1 MAVVYQLIAG
11 NDRKGDIMATATQ
24 SALIRGLDAEKR
36 SGASRQFADA
46 QRRDIAGQ
54 DEEAAL
60 VFAAKSGNGQAL
72 EILIKRY
79 QRRILAIARRF
90 TRIQEDAE
98 DIAQQSFQK
107 AFVHLHRFKG
117 KSSFSTWL
125 TRIAINEALMLLRR
139 GRSLREVS
147 IDDLSGNEESALRL
161 EMPDSR
167 AGPESAFLHDERSR
181 ILSAAMDK
189 LTTRTRTA
197 IELREL
203 GELSTKEAARVMGLS
218 VEAVK
223 GRVFQGRK
231 KLSQVLKCESAWMS
245 GKQSLR
251 ASRKANGLWRRRM
264 TSVPFQLPMAGALS
278 TVLLALGV
286 SLFSFGCGEKN
297 AQAGKPA
304 AVDVE
309 VVQVEQKDIPI
320 YGEWIGTL
328 DGLENADVK
337 AQVTGYLLKQA
348 YAEGSF
354 VKRGQLLFQI
364 DPRPFQASLDS
375 ANALLMEAQAQLTN
389 AEAVQLQAQLN
400 VNKYTPLA
408 AEQVATQQDL
418 DNAVQ
423 TNVAAKATV
432 VNSKAAIRAAE
443 AAVESAQINLDFTRL
458 VAPIDGIAGQ
468 AQLQVGALVNSS
480 TSAVTTVSTVDPI
493 KVFFTVSEQEYL
505 AFNRQYPTEASRE
518 AEEKRTPLELIL
530 ADGTTYAKKGK
541 IYFAD
546 RAVNQQTGAIRIAG
560 LFPNPGNILRP
571 GQYARV
577 RAATSIKLGALLVP
591 QRAVSELQGSYQL
604 AVVETDNKVSILT
617 VKVGARAGAMWII
630 KEGLKPGERVVA
642 EGVQKVRQGEQVNPK
657 PFAISAGETKGK

>member
-1 MAVVYQLIAG
+1 M
-11 NDRKGDIMATATQ
+11 R
-24 SALIRGLDAEKR
+24 
-36 SGASRQFADA
+36 
-46 QRRDIAGQ
+46 
-54 DEEAAL
+54 
-60 VFAAKSGNGQAL
+60 
-72 EILIKRY
+72 
-79 QRRILAIARRF
+79 
-90 TRIQEDAE
+90 
-98 DIAQQSFQK
+98 
-107 AFVHLHRFKG
+107 
-117 KSSFSTWL
+117 
-125 TRIAINEALMLLRR
+125 
-139 GRSLREVS
+139 
-147 IDDLSGNEESALRL
+147 
-161 EMPDSR
+161 P
-167 AGPESAFLHDERSR
+167 
-181 ILSAAMDK
+181 
-189 LTTRTRTA
+189 
-197 IELREL
+197 
-203 GELSTKEAARVMGLS
+203 
-218 VEAVK
+218 
-223 GRVFQGRK
+223 
-231 KLSQVLKCESAWMS
+231 
-245 GKQSLR
+245 
-251 ASRKANGLWRRRM
+251 
-264 TSVPFQLPMAGALS
+264 VPFQLPLAGALS
-278 TVLLALGV
+278 AVLLALGV

-364 DPRPFQASLDS
+364 DPRPFQAALDS
-375 ANALLMEAQAQLTN
+375 ANALLMEAQAQLAN
-389 AEAVQLQAQLN
+389 AEASQLQAQLN
-400 VNKYTPLA
+400 VDKYTPLA

-505 AFNRQYPTEASRE
+505 AFNRQYPTVASRE

-571 GQYARV
+571 GEYARV
-577 RAATSIKLGALLVP
+577 RAATSIKQDALLVP

-604 AVVETDNKVSILT
+604 AVVENNNKVNILT

-630 KEGLKPGERVVA
+630 EEGLKPGERVVA
-642 EGVQKVRQGEQVNPK
+642 EGVQKVRPGEQVNPK
-657 PFAISAGETKGK
+657 PFATGAGETKGK